1 MGIELTALATD
12 DLQIKMDK
20 SAMVWCVSCGE
31 HIAWSGSNFKIFD
44 VRRLRPA
51 DKNKPLFGLTCPECG
66 KTFAALRGSTWAIK
80 TDKGYMP

>member
-1 MGIELTALATD
+1 MEDRIQTNDE
-12 DLQIKMDK
+12 LQIKMTK
-20 SAMVWCVSCGE
+20 AAMVWCVACGE
-31 HIAWSGSNFKIFD
+31 HIAWAGQDFKIFD

-51 DKNKPLFGLTCPECG
+51 DKNHPLSGLTCPQCG